1 MQCVHGVRRVALRL
15 REEFARLDEVRFAMK
30 RSNDAASRARP
41 RTAAVLRRWRVPD
54 AVIDDAQLAV
64 SELVS
69 NAVVHGREPLRV
81 RLTLT
86 RASVHITVHDG
97 DPRPPH
103 VRNPSPGDAS
113 GGRGLRIVAAVSQQ
127 WGCALGRHGKNVW
140 CSLALTHA

>member
-1 MQCVHGVRRVALRL
+1 M
-15 REEFARLDEVRFAMK
+15 DEVRFAMK
-30 RSNDAASRARP
+30 RSNDAAARARP

-69 NAVVHGREPLRV
+69 NAVVHGREPVKV

-86 RASVHITVHDG
+86 RTAVHNHRPRRR
-97 DPRPPH
+97 PRPPRM
-103 VRNPSPGDAS
+103 RNPSPGDIS
-113 GGRGLRIVAAVSQQ
+113 GGRGLRIVAAISQQ

-140 CSLALTHA
+140 CSLALTRA